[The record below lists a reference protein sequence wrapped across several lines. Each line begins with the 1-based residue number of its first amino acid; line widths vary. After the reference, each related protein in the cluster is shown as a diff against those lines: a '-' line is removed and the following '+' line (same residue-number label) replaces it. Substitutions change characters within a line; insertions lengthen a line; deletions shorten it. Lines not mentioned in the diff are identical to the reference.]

1 VKSVLVQRMLVA
13 NPALLSRLFGHDAV
27 SVSCRERRVSQ
38 PLSWVWEACCIVVMK
53 ETVEI
58 GEGFSRA
65 MSKIARRIGRVKKR
79 GESAERKP
87 DHKQ

>member
-1 VKSVLVQRMLVA
+1 
-13 NPALLSRLFGHDAV
+13 
-27 SVSCRERRVSQ
+27 
-38 PLSWVWEACCIVVMK
+38 MK